1 MPPATLFRY
10 IAWRTLLAVGG
21 LFAILS
27 CVVLLVDFIE
37 NMRFASK
44 ISDGDFGLALSMTL
58 LRAPSLTQA
67 LTPFVFLFGSIW
79 MFHQLNK
86 RSEISVMRSAGLSVW
101 RLLAPAALI
110 AALSGVALITTLDPL
125 SASLYA
131 QAESLKSRKEGGEQ
145 NLVRIFGDGIWL
157 RQRNAD
163 GQLIINASNYDDER
177 AALQRVTLWRFDSD
191 SILLERIDAAEAYLS
206 GRTLELHNARLRSP
220 ESDQGGYTPI
230 YAVRTSLTASNLR
243 ERVTAPETLSIWRLP
258 RFIILA
264 DAAGVPTVRYNMR
277 FHDLCST
284 PLKLLGM
291 VLIAAAF
298 SMRPTRSGGAMQL
311 ALVSVFAGFAL
322 YILSEIASAMGES
335 GLAPEA
341 LAAWIPAVVA
351 SLAAVTAI
359 LHLEDG

>member
-1 MPPATLFRY
+1 MPPATLFQY
-10 IAWRTLLAVGG
+10 IAWRTVLAVGG

-27 CVVLLVDFIE
+27 CIVLLVDFIE

-44 ISDGDFGLALSMTL
+44 LADGDFGLALSMTL
-58 LRAPSLTQA
+58 LRAPSLTQT

-110 AALSGVALITTLDPL
+110 AALSGVVIITTLDPL
-125 SASLYA
+125 SANLYA
-131 QAESLKSRKEGGEQ
+131 QAESLKSRKEGEDQ

-177 AALQRVTLWRFDSD
+177 AALERVTLWRFDPN
-191 SILLERIDAAEAYLS
+191 SILMERIDAAEAFLS
-206 GRTLELHNARLRSP
+206 GRTLELHDARLRSP
-220 ESDQGGYTPI
+220 DSDQGSYTPI
-230 YAVRTSLTASNLR
+230 YAVRTSLTAANLR

-264 DAAGVPTVRYNMR
+264 EAAGVPTVRYNMR

-284 PLKLLGM
+284 PLKLLAM

-311 ALVSVFAGFAL
+311 ALASVFAGFAL
-322 YILSEIASAMGES
+322 YILSEIAGAMGES